1 MAIGPIKTS
10 ELKSRILQLAQTSVY
25 QIKLSPPS
33 SVLAHLRQNGF
44 NYAVDGE
51 NIELLCNSAVLPGSS
66 FKTHDIIGD
75 FQGVSESM
83 VYQRMYDEEVA
94 LTFYVDHDYKVINLF
109 DGWLDYISGQGSGQR
124 LSRTNALSYAAN
136 YRMNYPNSYKTN
148 MHIIKFEK
156 DVSPSRSVFND
167 DETFQ
172 LTYTLVNAFPKAVI
186 STPISYEG
194 SQILKY
200 SVSMSIQ
207 RYVRYVDRIGST
219 GQVPLRTTPTT
230 PTTPSSTTRGG
241 NNRPTNEPVLET
253 TLGRSGN
260 TSGRFGSTN
269 GPGSIAGERSSV
281 TGQLVDGRS
290 DGPLLLPD
298 GSPAYDANG
307 NLRSMF

>member
-10 ELKSRILQLAQTSVY
+10 QLKSRILQLAQTSVY
-25 QIKLSPPS
+25 QIKLSPPP

-44 NYAVDGE
+44 DYAVDGE
-51 NIELLCNSAVLPGSS
+51 NIELLCNGAVLPGSS
-66 FKTHDIIGD
+66 LKTHDIVGD
-75 FQGVSESM
+75 FQGVSEKM
-83 VYQRMYDEEVA
+83 AYQRMYDEFVD

-109 DGWLDYISGQGSGQR
+109 DGWLDYISGKGSGQR

-148 MHIIKFEK
+148 MHIVKFEK
-156 DVSPSRSVFND
+156 DVSFDRGIFND
-167 DETFQ
+167 DEKFQ
-172 LTYTLVNAFPKAVI
+172 LTYTLINAFPKAVI

-207 RYVRYVDRIGST
+207 RYVRNVDRIGAT
-219 GQVPLRTTPTT
+219 GQVPPTTTPV
-230 PTTPSSTTRGG
+230 TTRSD

-298 GSPAYDANG
+298 GSPAYGPNG

>member
-44 NYAVDGE
+44 DYAADGE

-66 FKTHDIIGD
+66 LNTHDIVGD
-75 FQGVSESM
+75 FQGVSEKM
-83 VYQRMYDEEVA
+83 AYRRTYDESVD

-124 LSRTNALSYAAN
+124 LSRNSALKPSAN
-136 YRMNYPNSYKTN
+136 YRMNYPGYGREGYKTN
-148 MHIIKFEK
+148 MYIVKFEK
-156 DVSPSRSVFND
+156 DVSPDRGIFED
-167 DETFQ
+167 DETYQ
-172 LTYTLVNAFPKAVI
+172 LTYTLVNAFPKTVI

-207 RYVRYVDRIGST
+207 RYVRSVDRIRS
-219 GQVPLRTTPTT
+219 
-230 PTTPSSTTRGG
+230 
-241 NNRPTNEPVLET
+241 NR
-253 TLGRSGN
+253 R
-260 TSGRFGSTN
+260 
-269 GPGSIAGERSSV
+269 
-281 TGQLVDGRS
+281 
-290 DGPLLLPD
+290 
-298 GSPAYDANG
+298 
-307 NLRSMF
+307 

>member
-1 MAIGPIKTS
+1 MAIGPIRTS

-25 QIKLSPPS
+25 QIRLSPPTA
-33 SVLAHLRQNGF
+33 VLSHLRQNGF
-44 NYAVDGE
+44 DYAADGE
-51 NIELLCNSAVLPGSS
+51 NIELLCNSAVLPGSGLS
-66 FKTHDIIGD
+66 THDITGD
-75 FQGVSESM
+75 FQGVSEKM
-83 VYQRMYDEEVA
+83 AYRRTYDESVD

-109 DGWLDYISGQGSGQR
+109 DGWLDYISGKGSGQR

-148 MHIIKFEK
+148 MYIVKFEK
-156 DVSPSRSVFND
+156 DVSTDRGVFND

-172 LTYTLVNAFPKAVI
+172 LTYTLVNAFPKSVI
-186 STPISYEG
+186 SSPISYEG

-207 RYVRYVDRIGST
+207 RYVRNVDRIRAT
-219 GQVPLRTTPTT
+219 GTRARGLGETPA
-230 PTTPSSTTRGG
+230 TR
-241 NNRPTNEPVLET
+241 NDNSRPPILET

-260 TSGRFGSTN
+260 TSGRVGNTN
-269 GPGSIAGERSSV
+269 GRGTQFVPTDSATGFRPGAN
-281 TGQLVDGRS
+281 

>member
-10 ELKSRILQLAQTSVY
+10 QLKSRILQLAQTSVY
-25 QIKLSPPS
+25 QIKLSPPP
-33 SVLAHLRQNGF
+33 SVLSHLRQNGF
-44 NYAVDGE
+44 DYALDGE
-51 NIELLCNSAVLPGSS
+51 DIELLCSSAVLPGSGL
-66 FKTHDIIGD
+66 KTHDIVGD
-75 FQGVSESM
+75 FQGVSEKM
-83 VYQRMYDEEVA
+83 AYQRMYDESVD

-109 DGWLDYISGQGSGQR
+109 DGWLDYISGKGTGQR
-124 LSRTNALSYAAN
+124 LSRTNALSYASN

-148 MHIIKFEK
+148 MHIVKFEK
-156 DVSPSRSVFND
+156 DVSPDRGIFYD
-167 DETFQ
+167 DELFQ
-172 LTYTLVNAFPKAVI
+172 LTYTLVNAFPKTIV

-207 RYVRYVDRIGST
+207 RYVRYVDKIGST
-219 GQVPLRTTPTT
+219 GQVPLGTTPA
-230 PTTPSSTTRGG
+230 TTRSD
-241 NNRPTNEPVLET
+241 NNRPTNEPILET

-260 TSGRFGSTN
+260 TSGRVGNTN
-269 GPGSIAGERSSV
+269 GRGTQFVPTDSATGFRPGAN
-281 TGQLVDGRS
+281 

>member
-44 NYAVDGE
+44 DYAADGE

-66 FKTHDIIGD
+66 LKTHDIVGD
-75 FQGVSESM
+75 FQGVSEKM
-83 VYQRMYDEEVA
+83 AYQRMYDESVD

-124 LSRTNALSYAAN
+124 LSRNSALKPSAN
-136 YRMNYPNSYKTN
+136 YRMNYPQGDKGYKTN
-148 MHIIKFEK
+148 MSIVKFEK
-156 DVSPSRSVFND
+156 DVSPDRGIFEDN
-167 DETFQ
+167 ETYQ

-186 STPISYEG
+186 SAPISYEG

-207 RYVRYVDRIGST
+207 RYVRSVDRIRS
-219 GQVPLRTTPTT
+219 
-230 PTTPSSTTRGG
+230 
-241 NNRPTNEPVLET
+241 NR
-253 TLGRSGN
+253 R
-260 TSGRFGSTN
+260 
-269 GPGSIAGERSSV
+269 
-281 TGQLVDGRS
+281 
-290 DGPLLLPD
+290 
-298 GSPAYDANG
+298 
-307 NLRSMF
+307 

>member
-10 ELKSRILQLAQTSVY
+10 QLKSRILQLAQTSVY
-25 QIKLSPPS
+25 QIKLSPPP
-33 SVLAHLRQNGF
+33 SVLSHLRKNGF
-44 NYAVDGE
+44 DYATDGE

-66 FKTHDIIGD
+66 FKTHDIVGD
-75 FQGVSESM
+75 FQGVSEKM
-83 VYQRMYDEEVA
+83 AYQRMYDESVD

-109 DGWLDYISGQGSGQR
+109 DGWLDYISGKGNGQR
-124 LSRTNALSYAAN
+124 LSRNNALSYAAN

-148 MHIIKFEK
+148 MHIVKFEK
-156 DVSPSRSVFND
+156 DVSPSRSIFND

-172 LTYTLVNAFPKAVI
+172 LTYTLINAFPKTIV

-219 GQVPLRTTPTT
+219 GQVPLRTTPA
-230 PTTPSSTTRGG
+230 TTRSD

-298 GSPAYDANG
+298 GSPAYGPNG